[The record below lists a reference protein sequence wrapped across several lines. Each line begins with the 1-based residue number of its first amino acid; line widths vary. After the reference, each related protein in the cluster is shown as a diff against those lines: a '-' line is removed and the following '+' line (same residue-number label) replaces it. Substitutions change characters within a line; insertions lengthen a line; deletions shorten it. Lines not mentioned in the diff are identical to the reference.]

1 MFVYMCFF
9 QVSSILE
16 AAVHRIEMP
25 SFHRDVVMY
34 CKDFCSVVCATT
46 ESALEIGDR
55 HIRVTTTETQIELR
69 SKSSPTVWESFSN
82 EVMEKVASLVAISFV
97 LIIGFVIE
105 GPEQKRSTDKRA
117 RNY

>member
-1 MFVYMCFF
+1 
-9 QVSSILE
+9 
-16 AAVHRIEMP
+16 MP

-34 CKDFCSVVCATT
+34 CKDFCSVVCAST

-55 HIRVTTTETQIELR
+55 HIRLTTTETHIELR
-69 SKSSPTVWESFSN
+69 SKSSPTVIRN
-82 EVMEKVASLVAISFV
+82 FV
-97 LIIGFVIE
+97 LHTCIQDVYMCQE